1 MRPLSLTDIFAK
13 VAEGF
18 IAKWVVQDIQDS
30 VDINQFGNIQGV
42 STAHYLLNLMDV
54 LFQGADKP
62 KNIGTV
68 VLTDFS
74 KAFDLVNHSVA
85 IQKLIHLGVRG
96 TIVPWICSFLYGRKQ
111 CVRYNQ
117 TSSDFLPLFAGVP
130 QGTKLGPIA
139 FQAVINDAAVGG
151 TAHYWKYVDDLTFAE
166 NRLSSELS
174 NLQGD
179 LDGFLNWSVTN
190 QLKLNPTKCQA
201 LQICFM
207 RDPPP
212 HPDLKI
218 GQSVLAFVST
228 AKVLGVWLQNDLKWD
243 TQVNYMNKNAAKR
256 LFMLR
261 SLKRFGFNKSELVTV
276 YKGYICPLLE
286 YSDVIWHSSLTSN
299 QTHQLERVQKRALR
313 IILGTDYI
321 SYANAL
327 DVCDVDRLSARREQ
341 RSLKFAQS
349 LPKCSRT
356 SKLLPPCRGEIHGRQ
371 LRNNAKLT
379 QPRARTNRYACSSI
393 PYYVE
398 LINSKL
404 P

>member
-1 MRPLSLTDIFAK
+1 MVYHLNSLKSLLMNLVAPSQMCLIVLSERGLYLINGNLLLLFPSLSNIPPSVDKMRPISLTDIFAK

-42 STAHYLLNLMDV
+42 STANYLLNLMDV

-117 TSSDFLPLFAGVP
+117 TLSDFLPLFAGVP

-151 TAHYWKYVDDLTFAE
+151 TAHYWKYVDDLMFAE

-174 NLQGD
+174 NLQGV
-179 LDGFLNWSVTN
+179 LMASL
-190 QLKLNPTKCQA
+190 
-201 LQICFM
+201 
-207 RDPPP
+207 
-212 HPDLKI
+212 I
-218 GQSVLAFVST
+218 GL
-228 AKVLGVWLQNDLKWD
+228 
-243 TQVNYMNKNAAKR
+243 
-256 LFMLR
+256 
-261 SLKRFGFNKSELVTV
+261 
-276 YKGYICPLLE
+276 
-286 YSDVIWHSSLTSN
+286 SLTNSN
-299 QTHQLERVQKRALR
+299 L
-313 IILGTDYI
+313 I
-321 SYANAL
+321 
-327 DVCDVDRLSARREQ
+327 
-341 RSLKFAQS
+341 
-349 LPKCSRT
+349 
-356 SKLLPPCRGEIHGRQ
+356 PP
-371 LRNNAKLT
+371 NAKLCRFASCMT
-379 QPRARTNRYACSSI
+379 LL
-393 PYYVE
+393 
-398 LINSKL
+398 LIQALKL
-404 P
+404 VSLCWLLLALPKF